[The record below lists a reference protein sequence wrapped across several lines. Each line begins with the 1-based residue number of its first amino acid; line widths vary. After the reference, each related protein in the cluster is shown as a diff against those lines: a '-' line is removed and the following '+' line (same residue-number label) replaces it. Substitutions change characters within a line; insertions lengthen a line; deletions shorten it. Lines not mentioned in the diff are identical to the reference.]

1 MTKIYILREKT
12 GEFLNFAI
20 TMADTQYLDKF
31 ETILTDGLQKI
42 LKGCGVMKEGMLP
55 DSEDILSI
63 WQDSYLESYVGD
75 AVENFNQYPE
85 AALAWAAYLGMGVA
99 NNWDKDWAAH
109 SKDAYTSYYGPRGWD
124 DMDEYI
130 TGVMLHLK
138 EDWIQKL
145 CDAFY
150 SCAESTLA
158 LIRHEGIEPQTPEGF
173 YILVRSYCVFY
184 KLGAAVELQR
194 LGYSKVKL

>member
-1 MTKIYILREKT
+1 
-12 GEFLNFAI
+12 
-20 TMADTQYLDKF
+20 MADTQYLDKY
-31 ETILTDGLQKI
+31 EAILTDGLIKI
-42 LKGCGVMKEGMLP
+42 LKGCGVMQEGLLP

-63 WQDSYLESYVGD
+63 WQDSYLEPYVGD

-99 NNWDKDWAAH
+99 NNWDKDWEAH
-109 SKDAYTSYYGPRGWD
+109 SKDPYTAYYGPRGWD

-130 TGVMLHLK
+130 TGVQLHLK

-145 CDAFY
+145 CSAFY
-150 SCAESTLA
+150 SCAENTLA
-158 LIRHEGIEPQTPEGF
+158 LIRHEGIEPQTSEGF

-194 LGYSKVKL
+194 LGYSKVGINPSEIMQ